1 MNSQNNKN
9 KLVRGSRIHHQGLSD
24 YFIMSD
30 NEVDDDDD
38 IDNFVE
44 NKKNEYRIKRDNI
57 VKSCKQN
64 TKKYNYSDCYNDP
77 KCKENCINYDINIM
91 DINNFLGE
99 SKDDSEDDDTNEYDQ
114 ALNDLGNYSDY
125 SDYYD
130 KNKYDKMNAEAKKY
144 LDDYNKDFDN
154 MSTEF
159 VKYSDKLDDEYYKTL
174 KLLEQI
180 NSNMSA
186 LNFRGSNANM
196 YANDYK
202 PKYTNLAKVSK
213 RINRGDNVECKKVR
227 DLTNNAVYQ
236 KFLTDMDS
244 NCNIYIYN
252 KYLIKDLRIIL
263 CNLNNDSKNNLLD
276 GTSINKYLLIVYYL
290 LNGTFYN
297 DGCKTQRTVIM
308 MIDSYIKSDH
318 LVSNLKGYIK
328 TACSKYFELNNKSA
342 THACEELLTDLLTIQ
357 ALLHKIYNQHNIKK
371 FIENIANDTFKYK
384 FVENGNL
391 DKYDMIKGRFTMY
404 NNTIVGVL
412 NYFSNYKFTNNASK
426 LMKDGILRYNLD

>member
-24 YFIMSD
+24 YFITSD
-30 NEVDDDDD
+30 NEVDDDA

-44 NKKNEYRIKRDNI
+44 NKKNEYRIKRDSI

-64 TKKYNYSDCYNDP
+64 PKKYNYSDCYNDP
-77 KCKENCINYDINIM
+77 KCKEKCIDYDINIM
-91 DINNFLGE
+91 DINNFLRE
-99 SKDDSEDDDTNEYDQ
+99 SEYDSDNDDTNEYDQ
-114 ALNDLGNYSDY
+114 ALNDLGNYSNY

-144 LDDYNKDFDN
+144 LDDYNKDFEN

-159 VKYSDKLDDEYYKTL
+159 VKYSDKLNDEYYKTL

-196 YANDYK
+196 YTNDYK

-213 RINRGDNVECKKVR
+213 RINRGDNAECKKIR
-227 DLTNNAVYQ
+227 DLTNNAVHQ
-236 KFLTDMDS
+236 KFLKDMDS

-297 DGCKTQRTVIM
+297 DGCKTQRTVIET
-308 MIDSYIKSDH
+308 IDGYIKGDH
-318 LVSNLKGYIK
+318 LVSNLKSYIK
-328 TACSKYFELNNKSA
+328 FFCSKYFELNKKSA

-357 ALLHKIYNQHNIKK
+357 ALLNSIYNQHNVKK

-391 DKYDMIKGRFTMY
+391 DKYDIIKGRVTLY

-412 NYFSNYKFTNNASK
+412 NYFSDYNFTVNASK

>member
-1 MNSQNNKN
+1 MNSQNNKRR
-9 KLVRGSRIHHQGLSD
+9 LVRGSRIQSQDLSN
-24 YFIMSD
+24 YFITPD
-30 NEVDDDDD
+30 NEVDDDA
-38 IDNFVE
+38 INNFVE
-44 NKKNEYRIKRDNI
+44 DRKNEYRIKRDNI

-64 TKKYNYSDCYNDP
+64 PKKYNYSDCYNDP
-77 KCKENCINYDINIM
+77 KCKENCIDYDINIM

-99 SKDDSEDDDTNEYDQ
+99 SEYDSDDDDTNEYDQ
-114 ALNDLGNYSDY
+114 ALNDLGNY

-144 LDDYNKDFDN
+144 LDDYDKDFDN

-196 YANDYK
+196 YTNDYK

-227 DLTNNAVYQ
+227 DLTNDTVHQ
-236 KFLTDMDS
+236 KFLKDMDS

-276 GTSINKYLLIVYYL
+276 GTRINKYLLIVYYL

-297 DGCKTQRTVIM
+297 HGCKTQRTVIET
-308 MIDSYIKSDH
+308 IDSYVNGNY
-318 LVSNLKGYIK
+318 LVSNLKSYIK
-328 TACSKYFELNNKSA
+328 FFCSKYFELNKKSA

-357 ALLHKIYNQHNIKK
+357 ALLNKIYNQHNIKK
-371 FIENIANDTFKYK
+371 FIENIDNDTFKYK

-391 DKYDMIKGRFTMY
+391 DKYDMIKGRVTLY

-412 NYFSNYKFTNNASK
+412 NYFSDYNFTVNASK
-426 LMKDGILRYNLD
+426 LMKDGNLRYNLD

>member
-1 MNSQNNKN
+1 MNSQNNKRR
-9 KLVRGSRIHHQGLSD
+9 LVRGSRIQSQDLSN
-24 YFIMSD
+24 YFITPD
-30 NEVDDDDD
+30 NEVDDDA

-44 NKKNEYRIKRDNI
+44 NNKNEYRIKRDNI

-64 TKKYNYSDCYNDP
+64 PKKYNYSDCYNDP
-77 KCKENCINYDINIM
+77 KCKENCIDYDINIM
-91 DINNFLGE
+91 DINNFLRE
-99 SKDDSEDDDTNEYDQ
+99 SEYDSDDDDTNEYDQ
-114 ALNDLGNYSDY
+114 ALNDLGNY

-144 LDDYNKDFDN
+144 LDDYNKDFEN

-196 YANDYK
+196 YTNDYK

-213 RINRGDNVECKKVR
+213 HINRGDNVECKKVR
-227 DLTNNAVYQ
+227 DLTNDTVHQ
-236 KFLTDMDS
+236 KFLKDMDS

-297 DGCKTQRTVIM
+297 DGCKTQRTVIET
-308 MIDSYIKSDH
+308 IDSYVNGNY
-318 LVSNLKGYIK
+318 LVSNLKSYIK
-328 TACSKYFELNNKSA
+328 FFCSKYFELNKKSA

-357 ALLHKIYNQHNIKK
+357 ALLNKIYNQHNIKK

-391 DKYDMIKGRFTMY
+391 DKYDMIKGRVTLY

-412 NYFSNYKFTNNASK
+412 NYFSDYNFTVNASK

>member
-1 MNSQNNKN
+1 MNSQNNKRR
-9 KLVRGSRIHHQGLSD
+9 LVRGSRIQSQDLSN
-24 YFIMSD
+24 YFITPD
-30 NEVDDDDD
+30 NEVDDDA

-44 NKKNEYRIKRDNI
+44 NNKNEYRIKRDNI

-64 TKKYNYSDCYNDP
+64 PKRYNYSDCYNDP
-77 KCKENCINYDINIM
+77 KCKENCIDYDINIM
-91 DINNFLGE
+91 DINNFLRE
-99 SKDDSEDDDTNEYDQ
+99 SEYDSDDDDTNEYDQ
-114 ALNDLGNYSDY
+114 ALNDLGNY

-144 LDDYNKDFDN
+144 LDDYNKDFEN

-196 YANDYK
+196 YTNDYK

-227 DLTNNAVYQ
+227 DLTNDTVHQ
-236 KFLTDMDS
+236 KFLKDMDS

-297 DGCKTQRTVIM
+297 DGCKTQRTVIET
-308 MIDSYIKSDH
+308 IDSYVNGNY
-318 LVSNLKGYIK
+318 LVSNLKSYIK
-328 TACSKYFELNNKSA
+328 FFCSKYFELNKKSA

-357 ALLHKIYNQHNIKK
+357 ALLNKIYNQHNIKK

-391 DKYDMIKGRFTMY
+391 DKYDMIKGRVTLY

-412 NYFSNYKFTNNASK
+412 NYFSDYNFTVNASK

>member
-1 MNSQNNKN
+1 MNSQNNKRR
-9 KLVRGSRIHHQGLSD
+9 LVRGSRIQSQDLSN
-24 YFIMSD
+24 YFITPD
-30 NEVDDDDD
+30 NEVDDDA
-38 IDNFVE
+38 IDNLVE

-64 TKKYNYSDCYNDP
+64 PKKYNYSDCYNDP
-77 KCKENCINYDINIM
+77 KCKENCIDYDINIM

-99 SKDDSEDDDTNEYDQ
+99 SEYDSDDDDTNEYDQ
-114 ALNDLGNYSDY
+114 ALNDLGNY

-144 LDDYNKDFDN
+144 LDDYNKDFEN

-196 YANDYK
+196 YTNDYK

-227 DLTNNAVYQ
+227 DLTNDTVHQ
-236 KFLTDMDS
+236 KFLKDMDS

-297 DGCKTQRTVIM
+297 DGCKTQRTVIET
-308 MIDSYIKSDH
+308 IDSYVNGNY
-318 LVSNLKGYIK
+318 LVSNLKSYIK
-328 TACSKYFELNNKSA
+328 FFCSKYFELNKKSA

-357 ALLHKIYNQHNIKK
+357 ALLNKIYNQHNIKK

-391 DKYDMIKGRFTMY
+391 DKYDMIKGRVTLY

>member
-1 MNSQNNKN
+1 MNRQNNKRR
-9 KLVRGSRIHHQGLSD
+9 LVRGSRIQSQDLSN
-24 YFIMSD
+24 YFITSD
-30 NEVDDDDD
+30 NEVDDDA
-38 IDNFVE
+38 IDNFFE
-44 NKKNEYRIKRDNI
+44 NRKNEYRIKRDNI

-64 TKKYNYSDCYNDP
+64 PKKYNYSDCYNDP
-77 KCKENCINYDINIM
+77 KCKENCIDYDINIM
-91 DINNFLGE
+91 DINNFLRE
-99 SKDDSEDDDTNEYDQ
+99 SEYDSDDDDTNEYDQ
-114 ALNDLGNYSDY
+114 ALNDLGNY

-144 LDDYNKDFDN
+144 LDDYNKDFEN

-196 YANDYK
+196 YTNDYK

-227 DLTNNAVYQ
+227 DLTNDTVHQ
-236 KFLTDMDS
+236 KFLKDMDS

-297 DGCKTQRTVIM
+297 DGCKTQRTVIET
-308 MIDSYIKSDH
+308 IDSYVNGNY
-318 LVSNLKGYIK
+318 LVSNLKSYIK
-328 TACSKYFELNNKSA
+328 FFCSKYFELNKKSA

-357 ALLHKIYNQHNIKK
+357 ALLNKIYNQHNIKK

-391 DKYDMIKGRFTMY
+391 DKYDMIKGRVTLY

-412 NYFSNYKFTNNASK
+412 NYFSDYNFTVNASK

>member
-1 MNSQNNKN
+1 MNSQNNKRR
-9 KLVRGSRIHHQGLSD
+9 LVRGSRIQSQDLSN
-24 YFIMSD
+24 YFITPD
-30 NEVDDDDD
+30 NEVDDDA
-38 IDNFVE
+38 INNFVE
-44 NKKNEYRIKRDNI
+44 DRKNEYRIKRDNI

-64 TKKYNYSDCYNDP
+64 PKKYNYSDCYNDP
-77 KCKENCINYDINIM
+77 KCKENCIDYDINIM

-99 SKDDSEDDDTNEYDQ
+99 SEYDSDDDDTNEYDQ
-114 ALNDLGNYSDY
+114 ALNDLGNY

-144 LDDYNKDFDN
+144 LDDYDKNFDN

-196 YANDYK
+196 YTNDYK

-227 DLTNNAVYQ
+227 DLTNNAVHQ
-236 KFLTDMDS
+236 KFLKDMDS

-276 GTSINKYLLIVYYL
+276 GIRINKYLLIVYYL

-297 DGCKTQRTVIM
+297 DGCKTQRTVIET
-308 MIDSYIKSDH
+308 IDSYINGNY
-318 LVSNLKGYIK
+318 LVSNLKSYIK
-328 TACSKYFELNNKSA
+328 FFCSKYFELNKKSA

-357 ALLHKIYNQHNIKK
+357 ALLNKIYNQHNIKK
-371 FIENIANDTFKYK
+371 FIENIDNDTFKYK

-391 DKYDMIKGRFTMY
+391 DKYDMIKGRVILY

-412 NYFSNYKFTNNASK
+412 NYFSDYNFTVNASK

>member
-1 MNSQNNKN
+1 MNSQNNKRR
-9 KLVRGSRIHHQGLSD
+9 LVRGSRIQSQDLSN
-24 YFIMSD
+24 YFITPD
-30 NEVDDDDD
+30 NEVDDDA

-64 TKKYNYSDCYNDP
+64 PKKYNYSDCYNDP
-77 KCKENCINYDINIM
+77 KCKENCIDYDINIM
-91 DINNFLGE
+91 DINNYLGE
-99 SKDDSEDDDTNEYDQ
+99 SEYDSDDDDTNEYDQ
-114 ALNDLGNYSDY
+114 ALNDLGNY

-144 LDDYNKDFDN
+144 LDDYDKNFDN

-196 YANDYK
+196 YTNDYK

-227 DLTNNAVYQ
+227 DLTNDTVHQ
-236 KFLTDMDS
+236 KFLKDMDS
-244 NCNIYIYN
+244 YCNIYIYN

-276 GTSINKYLLIVYYL
+276 GIRINKYLLIVYYL

-297 DGCKTQRTVIM
+297 DGCKTQRTVIET
-308 MIDSYIKSDH
+308 IDSYVNGNY
-318 LVSNLKGYIK
+318 LVSNLKSYIK
-328 TACSKYFELNNKSA
+328 FFCSKYFELNKKSA

-357 ALLHKIYNQHNIKK
+357 ALLNKIYNQHNIKK
-371 FIENIANDTFKYK
+371 FIENIDNDTFKYK

-391 DKYDMIKGRFTMY
+391 DKYDMIKGRVTLY

-412 NYFSNYKFTNNASK
+412 NYFSDYNFTVNASK
-426 LMKDGILRYNLD
+426 LMKDGNLRYNLD

>member
-1 MNSQNNKN
+1 MNSQNNKRR
-9 KLVRGSRIHHQGLSD
+9 LVRGSRIQSQDLSN
-24 YFIMSD
+24 YFITPD
-30 NEVDDDDD
+30 NEVDDDA

-64 TKKYNYSDCYNDP
+64 PKKYNYSDCYNDP
-77 KCKENCINYDINIM
+77 KCKENCIDYDINIM
-91 DINNFLGE
+91 DINNYLGE
-99 SKDDSEDDDTNEYDQ
+99 SEYDSDDDDTNEYDQ
-114 ALNDLGNYSDY
+114 ALNDLGNY

-144 LDDYNKDFDN
+144 LDDYDKNFDN

-196 YANDYK
+196 YTNDYK

-227 DLTNNAVYQ
+227 DLTNDTVHQ
-236 KFLTDMDS
+236 KFLKDMDS

-276 GTSINKYLLIVYYL
+276 GTRINKYLLIVYYL

-297 DGCKTQRTVIM
+297 DGCKTQRTVIET
-308 MIDSYIKSDH
+308 IDSYINGNY
-318 LVSNLKGYIK
+318 LVSNLKSYIK
-328 TACSKYFELNNKSA
+328 FFCSKYFELNKKSA

-357 ALLHKIYNQHNIKK
+357 ALLNKIYNQHNIKK
-371 FIENIANDTFKYK
+371 FIENIDNDTFKYK

-391 DKYDMIKGRFTMY
+391 DKYDMIKGRVILY

-412 NYFSNYKFTNNASK
+412 NYFSDYNFTVNASK
-426 LMKDGILRYNLD
+426 LMKDGNLRYNLD

>member
-1 MNSQNNKN
+1 MNSQNNKRR
-9 KLVRGSRIHHQGLSD
+9 LVRGSRIQSQDLSN
-24 YFIMSD
+24 YFITSD
-30 NEVDDDDD
+30 NEVDDDA

-44 NKKNEYRIKRDNI
+44 NNKNEYRIKRDNI

-64 TKKYNYSDCYNDP
+64 PKRYNYSDCYNDP
-77 KCKENCINYDINIM
+77 KCKENCIDYDINIM

-99 SKDDSEDDDTNEYDQ
+99 SEYDSDDDDTNEYDQ
-114 ALNDLGNYSDY
+114 ALNDLGNY

-144 LDDYNKDFDN
+144 LDDYNKDFEN

-196 YANDYK
+196 YTNDYK

-227 DLTNNAVYQ
+227 DLTNDTVHQ
-236 KFLTDMDS
+236 KFLKDMDS

-297 DGCKTQRTVIM
+297 DGCKTQRTVIET
-308 MIDSYIKSDH
+308 IDSYVNGNY
-318 LVSNLKGYIK
+318 LVSNLKSYIK
-328 TACSKYFELNNKSA
+328 FFCSKYFELNKKSA

-357 ALLHKIYNQHNIKK
+357 ALLNKIYNQHNIKK

-391 DKYDMIKGRFTMY
+391 DKYDMIKGRVTLY

>member
-1 MNSQNNKN
+1 MNSQNNKRR
-9 KLVRGSRIHHQGLSD
+9 LVRGSRIQSQDLSN
-24 YFIMSD
+24 YFITPD
-30 NEVDDDDD
+30 NEVDDDA
-38 IDNFVE
+38 INNFVE
-44 NKKNEYRIKRDNI
+44 DRKNEYRIKRDNI

-64 TKKYNYSDCYNDP
+64 PKKYNYSDCYNDP
-77 KCKENCINYDINIM
+77 KCKENCIDYDINIM

-99 SKDDSEDDDTNEYDQ
+99 SEYDSDDDDTNEYDQ

-144 LDDYNKDFDN
+144 LDDYDKNFDN

-196 YANDYK
+196 YTNDYK

-227 DLTNNAVYQ
+227 DLTNNAVHQ
-236 KFLTDMDS
+236 KFLKDMDS

-276 GTSINKYLLIVYYL
+276 GIRINKYLLIVYYL

-297 DGCKTQRTVIM
+297 NGCKTQRTVIET
-308 MIDSYIKSDH
+308 IDSYVNGNY
-318 LVSNLKGYIK
+318 LVSNLKSYIK
-328 TACSKYFELNNKSA
+328 FFCSKYFELNKKSA

-357 ALLHKIYNQHNIKK
+357 ALLNKIYNQHNIKK
-371 FIENIANDTFKYK
+371 FIENIDNDTFKYK

-391 DKYDMIKGRFTMY
+391 DKYDMIKGRVILY

-412 NYFSNYKFTNNASK
+412 NYFSDYNFTVNASK
-426 LMKDGILRYNLD
+426 LMKDGNLRYNLD

>member
-1 MNSQNNKN
+1 MNSQNNKRR
-9 KLVRGSRIHHQGLSD
+9 LVRGSRIQSQDLSN
-24 YFIMSD
+24 YFITSD
-30 NEVDDDDD
+30 NEVDDDA

-44 NKKNEYRIKRDNI
+44 NRKNEYRIKRDNI

-64 TKKYNYSDCYNDP
+64 PKKYNYSDCYNDP
-77 KCKENCINYDINIM
+77 KCKENCIDYDINIM
-91 DINNFLGE
+91 DINNFLEE
-99 SKDDSEDDDTNEYDQ
+99 SEYDSDDDDTNEYDQ
-114 ALNDLGNYSDY
+114 ALNDLGNY

-144 LDDYNKDFDN
+144 LDDYNKDFEN

-196 YANDYK
+196 YVNDYK

-236 KFLTDMDS
+236 KFLTDMES

-290 LNGTFYN
+290 LKGTFYH
-297 DGCKTQRTVIM
+297 DGCDTQRKVIET
-308 MIDSYIKSDH
+308 INRYVNSNY
-318 LVSNLKGYIK
+318 LVSNLKSYIK
-328 TACSKYFELNNKSA
+328 FFCSKYFELNKKSA

-357 ALLHKIYNQHNIKK
+357 ALLNKIYNQHNIKK

-391 DKYDMIKGRFTMY
+391 DKYDMIKGRVTLY

-412 NYFSNYKFTNNASK
+412 NYFSDYNFTVNASK